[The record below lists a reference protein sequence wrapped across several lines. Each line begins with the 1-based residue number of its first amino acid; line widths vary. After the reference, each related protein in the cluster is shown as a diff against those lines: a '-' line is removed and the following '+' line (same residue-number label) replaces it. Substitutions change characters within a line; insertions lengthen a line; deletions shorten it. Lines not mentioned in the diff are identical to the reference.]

1 MSWTG
6 FGETERE
13 KNRFQFLVSSFSFK
27 SRFDGV
33 FREASASG
41 TISDGTTDYATF
53 PSDFAEL
60 SSIKSGEVDV
70 TH

>member
-27 SRFDGV
+27 SRFEGV

-53 PSDFAEL
+53 PLDFAEL
-60 SSIKSGEVDV
+60 NSIKSGEVDI